1 MIASSHAAFCSPLLP
16 ASAAPGSIGIEGV
29 DYVLN
34 CILGPQTEANNWQAL
49 LGRLC
54 LIDRLL
60 LEFPGDFYP
69 HIVSSGGGGDYHQ
82 SQTLVERYATG
93 EGRVSG
99 GDFILVDFWEVA
111 GFFCKGMF

>member
-1 MIASSHAAFCSPLLP
+1 MLFRS
-16 ASAAPGSIGIEGV
+16 EGV